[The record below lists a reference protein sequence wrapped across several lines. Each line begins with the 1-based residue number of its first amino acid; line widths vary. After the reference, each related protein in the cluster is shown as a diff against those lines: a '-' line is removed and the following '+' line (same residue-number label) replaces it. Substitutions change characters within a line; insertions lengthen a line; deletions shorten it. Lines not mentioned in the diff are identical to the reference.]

1 MYLKYISFSLNQVQN
16 GKAEVLTDQYL
27 RQEEAMD
34 C

>member
-1 MYLKYISFSLNQVQN
+1 LKYISFGLNQDQN